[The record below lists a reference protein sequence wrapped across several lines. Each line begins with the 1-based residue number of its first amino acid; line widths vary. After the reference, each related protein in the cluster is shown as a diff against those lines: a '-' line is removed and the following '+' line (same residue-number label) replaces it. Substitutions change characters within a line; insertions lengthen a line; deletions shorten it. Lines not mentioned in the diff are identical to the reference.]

1 MCLFNTM
8 QIIANYSIP
17 LLNIHVYI
25 KHIYIE
31 FYNDYGE
38 RLKRKRISMCASL
51 ARFRWTL
58 EENAGT
64 QKLKAYQM

>member
-1 MCLFNTM
+1 MLINPWINDDNSCNILVISLFNMCLFNMM

-31 FYNDYGE
+31 FYNDYG
-38 RLKRKRISMCASL
+38 KD
-51 ARFRWTL
+51 
-58 EENAGT
+58 
-64 QKLKAYQM
+64 